1 MRPSRYAFPAALL
14 CAAGLS
20 IGLCFCVITSFAVP
34 VDPVRLLLAC
44 FLAAALFSAVFLLKK
59 SWIWLL
65 VVLLLAG
72 AGGYLLRAELRQ
84 SLSALVYAVSSN
96 YADAI
101 PGLQAVSLTEDA
113 SGVDATLVLILIAAL
128 YALLCSW
135 TVMRGEHL
143 AYLLAGVLPVLVLC
157 LVILQ
162 TPPAA
167 WAILLVVGVLA
178 LLLLSQLLRA
188 RQESEGNRLALLL
201 AVPLALLVGLLAV
214 LFPAKTY
221 ERAKWSD
228 SLQQTLADAADKLTL
243 FRRDAQTGQVRFT
256 SPISPSTL
264 GSYLWDSSVTGV
276 NLNRVGPQRQYGR
289 TVMRVQGQTSGL
301 CHLRG
306 DSLAVYEENRWKA
319 LSERDYAE
327 AGDAVS
333 ALTAGAVR
341 IAASEEEEAGF
352 SAVSAAYSMSI
363 ETEMKSGVYYTPYYP
378 LTLPEGATP
387 YHDAY
392 IRNSSQR
399 TSYAVLYTDAH
410 TDVPDETYEA
420 FVHETYT
427 QVPDQTRQALA
438 DILQQLDVQPGD
450 DPHRILAAVQS
461 YVSSSARYDLNTP
474 AVPDGEDFVS
484 WFLHESETGYC
495 VHFATAAAILLR
507 CMDVPARYVTG
518 FSTNV
523 TAGSWTTVTTDD
535 AHAWV
540 EYYVDGLGWYVLD
553 PTPAMQDSH
562 ILTLQ
567 PDNSSETDPAPTQ
580 EEDQVQPSETP
591 TTETT
596 SDAPEVSPETSDKPT
611 GTNQES
617 SRTFHFFRYLWPIL
631 AAAAALLIWRALLF
645 SIRRAAIGR
654 GSSNRRAVT
663 LYHHIC
669 WLARRTKTEVPA
681 GFLEIAEKARFS
693 HHKLSREELQPLQD
707 HADQLTRQ
715 LLADKRFWRQFL
727 YRVIYALG

>member
-1 MRPSRYAFPAALL
+1 M
-14 CAAGLS
+14 
-20 IGLCFCVITSFAVP
+20 
-34 VDPVRLLLAC
+34 
-44 FLAAALFSAVFLLKK
+44 
-59 SWIWLL
+59 
-65 VVLLLAG
+65 
-72 AGGYLLRAELRQ
+72 
-84 SLSALVYAVSSN
+84 
-96 YADAI
+96 
-101 PGLQAVSLTEDA
+101 
-113 SGVDATLVLILIAAL
+113 
-128 YALLCSW
+128 
-135 TVMRGEHL
+135 
-143 AYLLAGVLPVLVLC
+143 
-157 LVILQ
+157 
-162 TPPAA
+162 
-167 WAILLVVGVLA
+167 
-178 LLLLSQLLRA
+178 
-188 RQESEGNRLALLL
+188 
-201 AVPLALLVGLLAV
+201 
-214 LFPAKTY
+214 
-221 ERAKWSD
+221 
-228 SLQQTLADAADKLTL
+228 
-243 FRRDAQTGQVRFT
+243 
-256 SPISPSTL
+256 
-264 GSYLWDSSVTGV
+264 
-276 NLNRVGPQRQYGR
+276 
-289 TVMRVQGQTSGL
+289 
-301 CHLRG
+301 
-306 DSLAVYEENRWKA
+306 
-319 LSERDYAE
+319 
-327 AGDAVS
+327 S
-333 ALTAGAVR
+333 ALTAGTVR

-378 LTLPEGATP
+378 LTLPEGAAP

-617 SRTFHFFRYLWPIL
+617 SKTFHFFRYLWPIL

-654 GSSNRRAVT
+654 GSGNRRAVT

-681 GFLEIAEKARFS
+681 EFLEVAEKAHFS

>member
-1 MRPSRYAFPAALL
+1 M
-14 CAAGLS
+14 
-20 IGLCFCVITSFAVP
+20 
-34 VDPVRLLLAC
+34 
-44 FLAAALFSAVFLLKK
+44 
-59 SWIWLL
+59 
-65 VVLLLAG
+65 
-72 AGGYLLRAELRQ
+72 
-84 SLSALVYAVSSN
+84 
-96 YADAI
+96 
-101 PGLQAVSLTEDA
+101 
-113 SGVDATLVLILIAAL
+113 
-128 YALLCSW
+128 
-135 TVMRGEHL
+135 
-143 AYLLAGVLPVLVLC
+143 
-157 LVILQ
+157 
-162 TPPAA
+162 
-167 WAILLVVGVLA
+167 
-178 LLLLSQLLRA
+178 
-188 RQESEGNRLALLL
+188 
-201 AVPLALLVGLLAV
+201 PLALLVGLLAV

-378 LTLPEGATP
+378 LTLPEGAAP

-580 EEDQVQPSETP
+580 EEDQVRPSETP

-617 SRTFHFFRYLWPIL
+617 SKTFHFFRYLWPIL

-654 GSSNRRAVT
+654 GSGNRRAVT

-681 GFLEIAEKARFS
+681 EFLEIAEKARFS

>member
-1 MRPSRYAFPAALL
+1 
-14 CAAGLS
+14 
-20 IGLCFCVITSFAVP
+20 
-34 VDPVRLLLAC
+34 
-44 FLAAALFSAVFLLKK
+44 
-59 SWIWLL
+59 
-65 VVLLLAG
+65 
-72 AGGYLLRAELRQ
+72 
-84 SLSALVYAVSSN
+84 
-96 YADAI
+96 
-101 PGLQAVSLTEDA
+101 
-113 SGVDATLVLILIAAL
+113 
-128 YALLCSW
+128 
-135 TVMRGEHL
+135 
-143 AYLLAGVLPVLVLC
+143 
-157 LVILQ
+157 
-162 TPPAA
+162 
-167 WAILLVVGVLA
+167 
-178 LLLLSQLLRA
+178 
-188 RQESEGNRLALLL
+188 
-201 AVPLALLVGLLAV
+201 
-214 LFPAKTY
+214 
-221 ERAKWSD
+221 
-228 SLQQTLADAADKLTL
+228 
-243 FRRDAQTGQVRFT
+243 
-256 SPISPSTL
+256 
-264 GSYLWDSSVTGV
+264 
-276 NLNRVGPQRQYGR
+276 
-289 TVMRVQGQTSGL
+289 
-301 CHLRG
+301 
-306 DSLAVYEENRWKA
+306 
-319 LSERDYAE
+319 
-327 AGDAVS
+327 
-333 ALTAGAVR
+333 
-341 IAASEEEEAGF
+341 
-352 SAVSAAYSMSI
+352 
-363 ETEMKSGVYYTPYYP
+363 MKSGIYYTPYYP
-378 LTLPEGATP
+378 LYLPDDAEA
-387 YHDAY
+387 YYDAY
-392 IRNSSQR
+392 FKNPSQE
-399 TSYAVLYTDAH
+399 TSYTISYTNQRDVLYSD
-410 TDVPDETYEA
+410 TYEA

-427 QVPDQTRQALA
+427 QVPDETRQALA

-596 SDAPEVSPETSDKPT
+596 PDAPEVSPETSDKPT
-611 GTNQES
+611 ETNQES
-617 SRTFHFFRYLWPIL
+617 SKTFHFFRYLWPIL

-645 SIRRAAIGR
+645 SIRRAAIGQ
-654 GSSNRRAVT
+654 GSGNRRAVT

-681 GFLEIAEKARFS
+681 EFLEVAEKARFS

-715 LLADKRFWRQFL
+715 LLADKRFWRQFI